1 MATFAN
7 QVKTP
12 DKKMQDILLKTWLLL
27 MSLFCGNCFS
37 TYVHHCCCIVI
48 GVTVLTC
55 FALH

>member
-27 MSLFCGNCFS
+27 MSLFSWLFVG
-37 TYVHHCCCIVI
+37 IVFLHTFI
-48 GVTVLTC
+48 VVVVLPSV
-55 FALH
+55 